1 MSSTPPANSFVIGPA
16 VINTH
21 THQAPSPK
29 CPKFCVFTAPPTF
42 TMMAHTGLGRR
53 PRMVLV
59 FGVRFLWPGVQ
70 FINMKVMYNND
81 VGKETPGRVY
91 AYEAHEVK

>member
-1 MSSTPPANSFVIGPA
+1 
-16 VINTH
+16 
-21 THQAPSPK
+21 
-29 CPKFCVFTAPPTF
+29 
-42 TMMAHTGLGRR
+42 
-53 PRMVLV
+53 MVLV